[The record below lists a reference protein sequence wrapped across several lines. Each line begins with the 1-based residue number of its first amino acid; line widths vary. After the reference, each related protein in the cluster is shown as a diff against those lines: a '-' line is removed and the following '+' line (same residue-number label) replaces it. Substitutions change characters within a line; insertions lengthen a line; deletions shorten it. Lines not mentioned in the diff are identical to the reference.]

1 MLDKIKNVLEGS
13 PTPNHIYRD
22 YINVMEKFP
31 HLFNHSTCKGLYDA
45 AKRQL
50 IKQRQDKSKIQFS
63 IEDKDFLM
71 SERRI
76 NDGPLSSKQNNFIKL
91 TVEHWTTPVFQQ
103 AFKINQAFPFVTFNG
118 FLSDGFIYEDESK
131 EYVVST
137 VKECESKGWILNL
150 IEDYED
156 YELQRAIFSLGVS
169 YIHHNPQTFKKF
181 LVKVKEPKLREHLE
195 KTQTDLLSFLRF
207 KATKPKLRY
216 FQRLVQTKKA
226 LWSYA
231 YNALLA
237 ELKTV
242 KEYKGRKRSI

>member
-1 MLDKIKNVLEGS
+1 MLDKIKSVLEGS
-13 PTPNHIYRD
+13 PAPRHIYRD
-22 YINVMEKFP
+22 YVNVMEKYP
-31 HLFNHSTCKGLYDA
+31 HLFHHKTCKGLYEA

-50 IKQRQDKSKIQFS
+50 IKQRQEKSKIHFS
-63 IEDKDFLM
+63 MEDKDFLM

-76 NDGPLSSKQNNFIKL
+76 WDEPLTSKQNNFIKL

-118 FLSDGFIYEDESK
+118 FLNDGFIYDEDSK
-131 EYVVST
+131 QFVIST

-150 IEDYED
+150 IEDYDD
-156 YELQRAIFSLGVS
+156 YDLQREIFSLGVS
-169 YIHHNPQTFKKF
+169 YIHHNPLTFKKF
-181 LVKVKEPKLREHLE
+181 LARINEPKLREHLE

-207 KATKPKLRY
+207 KPVKPKIKYL
-216 FQRLVQTKKA
+216 QRLVQTKKA

-231 YNALLA
+231 YNLLLA